1 MKKVRWFSLLEI
13 LLYTGQ
19 YRRIEDNIEKFI
31 IKHGLG
37 NISFIINSRSVKWKI
52 VRNINSRLK
61 KNEYTSNYKIT
72 NTYRP
77 CDEWIKGHLRRE
89 LLRKINDKMYKNK
102 DEKIL
107 LKAKII
113 KDTMEIILNK
123 NLISSALYLPC
134 ENIQEFKLI
143 VENE

>member
-1 MKKVRWFSLLEI
+1 MKKVQYFSLLEI

-19 YRRIEDNIEKFI
+19 FRYIEDNIEKFI

-37 NISFIINSRSVKWKI
+37 NISFIINSQSIKWKI
-52 VRNINSRLK
+52 VRNINPRLK

-77 CDEWIKGHLRRE
+77 CDNLMKSYIRRE
-89 LLRKINDKMYKNK
+89 LLRKIYDKIYKNK
-102 DEKIL
+102 DEKFL
-107 LKAKII
+107 LKAKIK

-123 NLISSALYLPC
+123 NLISSILHLPC
-134 ENIQEFKLI
+134 ENIREFKLI
-143 VENE
+143 VENK